1 MKKKLLKKV
10 DFPIIFIHRTFR
22 TSGTQINVHV
32 WFINDFVCIAKK
44 NRNPDLIN
52 IFSEN
57 IRAINYQI
65 PFLYSRKKSYSFTCV
80 ITKKLFKS
88 NPTLRFLF
96 STINNYMPQFVY
108 LSVVINEL
116 IPPLSYLFSSI
127 SSSHS
132 RFVDCPICIF
142 AFTILWIN
150 PVLSALWFHSQSER
164 QRSKERFRNI
174 KFDS

>member
-1 MKKKLLKKV
+1 MTAWKKTSKKSR
-10 DFPIIFIHRTFR
+10 FSYYFHSPNIQNFRHTNKCTCLIYQRLCLHR
-22 TSGTQINVHV
+22 
-32 WFINDFVCIAKK
+32 KK

-116 IPPLSYLFSSI
+116 IPPPFHICSPLSLPLILDSLTVRYVYLHLLF
-127 SSSHS
+127 
-132 RFVDCPICIF
+132 C
-142 AFTILWIN
+142 
-150 PVLSALWFHSQSER
+150 E
-164 QRSKERFRNI
+164 
-174 KFDS
+174 